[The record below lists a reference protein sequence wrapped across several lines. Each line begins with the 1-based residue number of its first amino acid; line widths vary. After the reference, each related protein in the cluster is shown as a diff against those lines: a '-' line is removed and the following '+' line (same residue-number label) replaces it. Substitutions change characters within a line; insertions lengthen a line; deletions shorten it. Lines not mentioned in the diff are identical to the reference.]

1 MLPENPIELRS
12 VTALW
17 LLPVIST
24 IVTSSAGAVVAGV
37 LPPQLA
43 LGTIIASYILW
54 GIGIS
59 LAMMILV
66 VYFQRLALHK
76 LPPKSVIVSVCLP
89 LGPMGQG
96 GFG

>member
-1 MLPENPIELRS
+1 MPTNPMELRS

-24 IVTSSAGAVVAGV
+24 IVAAASGGIVAEA
-37 LPPQLA
+37 LPSPQLR

-54 GIGIS
+54 GIGMP
-59 LAMMILV
+59 LAFMILV

-76 LPPKSVIVSVCLP
+76 FPPKSVIVSVCLP